1 MTMTPESDS
10 TVSRPLWIRITAYGF
25 AAVLL
30 ASTTIGGLAWYQQ
43 SELSR
48 HVQQIEARN
57 DIEFMQADLAAQQ
70 RTASAL
76 AIGLAA
82 EPGVADLMARG
93 AREELL
99 RRYDGAMAS
108 LKQDA
113 DVSLFTFTSAAGVAI
128 ARVHN
133 PTQFGDTVTGRRPSV
148 QAAITEKKLM
158 KGLEPGL
165 VALGVF
171 ATAPVL
177 KDGRLVGVVDIG
189 TSLGR
194 SYFDRLKSALK
205 TDIAVHLPRG
215 ETFEAQTST
224 FSGPTPLSQA
234 ELKAVFDGQTVGRLL
249 DTATGSH
256 FLSAFVLRD
265 FSGKKIAVVE
275 TASDLTELVRSGRT
289 ALWQTV
295 AVSVAISICALV
307 LFLLVARSLGG
318 AIQAVTATMG
328 RLAAGDFSVDV
339 KGKERTDEIGAMAK
353 AVEVFKANGVALVE
367 NQREVADGRRVAED
381 ERSRNDAGRE
391 VAASEQ
397 AFVVGSV
404 GEGLAALARGNLT
417 FRLAA
422 PFPVEYR
429 KLQDDFNAAL
439 STLQETVRQIS
450 GAAEGIGSGTGEIS
464 QASDDLSRRTEQQ
477 AASLE
482 ETAAALDEITAT
494 VRKTAEGANHARE
507 VVTTAKGDAERS
519 GEVVSG
525 AVQAMAEIEKSAK
538 QIAQIIGVID
548 EIAFQTNLLALNAG
562 VEAARAGEAG
572 RGFAVVAS
580 EVRALA
586 QRSADA
592 AKEIKALIQ
601 ASSGQVENGVSL
613 VGQAGRAL
621 GRIAAQVADIS
632 AVVVEIAASAK
643 EQATGLA
650 EVNTAVNQMDQVTQ
664 QNAAMVEQS
673 TAASHALAGEAKE
686 LRRLVAGFDVGQDA
700 VVALVPKAAAP
711 KPRTVTA
718 LKSVGGRGVSALRKP
733 QPDSQADEAGWEEF

>member
-1 MTMTPESDS
+1 MKLTSVFGRISIAARLSAITAVSLMCLGIGTFVTARAIVVSSSEQAVQKHQESSMRVAWNALRGFGTRFSIVDGKMYAGD
-10 TVSRPLWIRITAYGF
+10 RPLNDFFEPVDLVKQLVGGTATIFQKDVRIATNVRKPDGSRAVGTKLAPGPVYDAVLTRGESYRGQADILGQAYFTAYDPIRNDKGDIIGVLYVGTPKSEF
-25 AAVLL
+25 FVAVAELERDLTILVLSLSLL
-30 ASTTIGGLAWYQQ
+30 VGGVAFWLARRTLKPLGGLMAAMNRI
-43 SELSR
+43 SGG
-48 HVQQIEARN
+48 
-57 DIEFMQADLAAQQ
+57 DLA
-70 RTASAL
+70 TD
-76 AIGLAA
+76 IPGLA
-82 EPGVADLMARG
+82 
-93 AREELL
+93 
-99 RRYDGAMAS
+99 
-108 LKQDA
+108 LK
-113 DVSLFTFTSAAGVAI
+113 
-128 ARVHN
+128 H
-133 PTQFGDTVTGRRPSV
+133 
-148 QAAITEKKLM
+148 
-158 KGLEPGL
+158 
-165 VALGVF
+165 
-171 ATAPVL
+171 
-177 KDGRLVGVVDIG
+177 
-189 TSLGR
+189 
-194 SYFDRLKSALK
+194 
-205 TDIAVHLPRG
+205 
-215 ETFEAQTST
+215 
-224 FSGPTPLSQA
+224 
-234 ELKAVFDGQTVGRLL
+234 
-249 DTATGSH
+249 
-256 FLSAFVLRD
+256 
-265 FSGKKIAVVE
+265 
-275 TASDLTELVRSGRT
+275 
-289 ALWQTV
+289 
-295 AVSVAISICALV
+295 
-307 LFLLVARSLGG
+307 
-318 AIQAVTATMG
+318 
-328 RLAAGDFSVDV
+328 
-339 KGKERTDEIGAMAK
+339 EIGAMAK
-353 AVEVFKANGVALVE
+353 SVAVFKQGAVDRLRVE
-367 NQREVADGRRVAED
+367 ADASEHRRVAE
-381 ERSRNDAGRE
+381 EHRASSG
-391 VAASEQ
+391 VASEKAAAEQ
-397 AFVVGSV
+397 AFVVGEI
-404 GEGLAALARGNLT
+404 GTGLEALARGNLT
-417 FRLAA
+417 HRLTET
-422 PFPVEYR
+422 FPVEYR